1 MVKNQ
6 RVLYNTREW
15 QNNQRKMNN
24 FNVSIKKR
32 NVLEARMMKFGIKES
47 EIVEKFLRSGGPGGQ
62 NVNKVETCVYLKHLP
77 TGIEVKCQKE
87 RSQAK
92 NRYIARTILVNKIE
106 TRELGKLSAK
116 SKLAYKIKKQKK
128 RRNRRAKENI
138 LRDKKF
144 NSEKKH
150 SRAEKINISE

>member
-1 MVKNQ
+1 M
-6 RVLYNTREW
+6 
-15 QNNQRKMNN
+15 MSD
-24 FNVSIKKR
+24 FGVSIEKR
-32 NVLEARMMKFGIKES
+32 TSLEARMFKFGIKES
-47 EIVEKFLRSGGPGGQ
+47 QLVEKFLRSGGPGGQ

-92 NRYIARTILVNKIE
+92 NRYFARRILTNKIE
-106 TRELGKLSAK
+106 TMILGKLSAE

-138 LRDKKF
+138 LHDKKF
-144 NSEKKH
+144 NSDKKQIR
-150 SRAEKINISE
+150 SEKISY

>member
-1 MVKNQ
+1 MSD
-6 RVLYNTREW
+6 
-15 QNNQRKMNN
+15 
-24 FNVSIKKR
+24 FGVSIEKR
-32 NVLEARMMKFGIKES
+32 SSLEARMAKFGIKES

-62 NVNKVETCVYLKHLP
+62 NVNKVETCVYLKHIP

-92 NRYIARTILVNKIE
+92 NRYFARKILTNKIE
-106 TRELGKLSAK
+106 TMILGKLSAE

-144 NSEKKH
+144 NSDKKQIR
-150 SRAEKINISE
+150 SEKISY

>member
-1 MVKNQ
+1 
-6 RVLYNTREW
+6 
-15 QNNQRKMNN
+15 MND
-24 FNVSIKKR
+24 FGVSIEKR
-32 NVLEARMMKFGIKES
+32 SALEVRMAKFGIKDTDIE
-47 EIVEKFLRSGGPGGQ
+47 EKFLRSGGPGGQ

-92 NRYIARTILVNKIE
+92 NRYFARKILIGKIE
-106 TRELGKLSAK
+106 AKILGKLSAE
-116 SKLAYKIKKQKK
+116 SKLAFKIRKQKK

-144 NSEKKH
+144 NSEKKQ
-150 SRAEKINISE
+150 SRSGKISFQE

>member
-1 MVKNQ
+1 MSD
-6 RVLYNTREW
+6 
-15 QNNQRKMNN
+15 
-24 FNVSIKKR
+24 FGVSIEKR
-32 NVLEARMMKFGIKES
+32 TSLEASMAKFGIKES

-92 NRYIARTILVNKIE
+92 NRYFARKILVGKIE
-106 TRELGKLSAK
+106 AKILGKLSAE

-138 LRDKKF
+138 LHDKKF
-144 NSEKKH
+144 NSDKK
-150 SRAEKINISE
+150 SLRSEKINY

>member
-1 MVKNQ
+1 MSD
-6 RVLYNTREW
+6 
-15 QNNQRKMNN
+15 
-24 FNVSIKKR
+24 FGVSIEKR
-32 NVLEARMMKFGIKES
+32 EALEARMIKLGITEKN
-47 EIVEKFLRSGGPGGQ
+47 IVEKFLRSGGPGGQ

-92 NRYIARTILVNKIE
+92 NRYFARKILVAKIE
-106 TRELGKLSAK
+106 SKILGKLSAE

-144 NSEKKH
+144 NSDKK
-150 SRAEKINISE
+150 SLRTEKINY

>member
-1 MVKNQ
+1 MSD
-6 RVLYNTREW
+6 
-15 QNNQRKMNN
+15 
-24 FNVSIKKR
+24 FGVSIEKR
-32 NVLEARMMKFGIKES
+32 EALEARMIKFGITEKNL
-47 EIVEKFLRSGGPGGQ
+47 VEKFLRSGGPGGQ

-92 NRYIARTILVNKIE
+92 NRYFARKILLAKIE
-106 TRELGKLSAK
+106 AKILGKLSAE

-144 NSEKKH
+144 NSDKKQIR
-150 SRAEKINISE
+150 SEKISY

>member
-1 MVKNQ
+1 MSD
-6 RVLYNTREW
+6 
-15 QNNQRKMNN
+15 
-24 FNVSIKKR
+24 FGVSIEKR
-32 NVLEARMMKFGIKES
+32 EALEARMIKLGITEKN
-47 EIVEKFLRSGGPGGQ
+47 IVEKFLRSGGPGGQ

-92 NRYIARTILVNKIE
+92 NRYFARKILTNKIE
-106 TRELGKLSAK
+106 TMILGKLSAE

-144 NSEKKH
+144 NSDKKQIR
-150 SRAEKINISE
+150 SEKINY

>member
-1 MVKNQ
+1 
-6 RVLYNTREW
+6 
-15 QNNQRKMNN
+15 MND
-24 FNVSIKKR
+24 FGVSIEKR
-32 NVLEARMMKFGIKES
+32 NALETRMAKFGIKDADIE
-47 EIVEKFLRSGGPGGQ
+47 EKFMRSGGPGGQ

-92 NRYIARTILVNKIE
+92 NRYIARKILVGKIE
-106 TRELGKLSAK
+106 AKILGKLSTEA
-116 SKLAYKIKKQKK
+116 KLAFKIRKQKK

-144 NSEKKH
+144 NSEKKQNR
-150 SRAEKINISE
+150 SGKISFQE

>member
-1 MVKNQ
+1 
-6 RVLYNTREW
+6 
-15 QNNQRKMNN
+15 MND
-24 FNVSIKKR
+24 FGVSIEKR
-32 NVLEARMMKFGIKES
+32 NALETRMAKFGIKDADIE
-47 EIVEKFLRSGGPGGQ
+47 EKFMRSGGPGGQ

-92 NRYIARTILVNKIE
+92 NRYIARKILVSKLEAKI
-106 TRELGKLSAK
+106 LGKLSTEAK
-116 SKLAYKIKKQKK
+116 LVFKIRKQKK

-144 NSEKKH
+144 NSEKKQNR
-150 SRAEKINISE
+150 SGKISFQE